1 MTNRRPVTLDAPADS
16 LRYQRDLVRDLVA
29 NDRVRPE
36 VAKSMTVWADRI
48 DDELNSRT
56 T

>member
-1 MTNRRPVTLDAPADS
+1 MTNRRPVTLDAPTDS
-16 LRYQRDLVRDLVA
+16 LRYQRDLARDVVA
-29 NDRVRPE
+29 NGQVRPE
-36 VAKSMTVWADRI
+36 VAKPMTEWADRI